1 VEREM
6 AENKKTSKKEEEVQ
20 VKNEQQEPVVEE
32 SQTQEETERNLSS
45 LELLWNN
52 AYQELDKW
60 AERGNFRD
68 EVFLKAVKDY
78 SESVQRNRD
87 NLKEVTEQFNKELVE
102 WQRTA
107 REELLMSTTAIQHFF
122 PVRSYEEINQLFD
135 RIQKSTA
142 GILSAPYRAVN
153 PDQAIERYV
162 GMVEKYIE
170 LRKKGRNEYVSTV
183 KKTTNIVQQNQ
194 RVFVNLFSKQVKA
207 LFPFNK
213 HMEKTE
219 DAVKS

>member
-1 VEREM
+1 M
-6 AENKKTSKKEEEVQ
+6 AENKKTSKKEEVQ
-20 VKNEQQEPVVEE
+20 VKNEQQAPEVEE
-32 SQTQEETERNLSS
+32 NQTQEEQTEQNLSS
-45 LELLWNN
+45 LELLWSN

-68 EVFLKAVKDY
+68 EIFLKAVKDY

-107 REELLMSTTAIQHFF
+107 REEFLMSTTSIQHFF
-122 PVRSYEEINQLFD
+122 PVKSYEEINQLFD

-142 GILSAPYRAVN
+142 GILSAPYRAIN

-170 LRKKGRNEYVSTV
+170 LRKKGRNEYVNTV

-194 RVFVNLFSKQVKA
+194 RVFVNLFSKQVKS

-213 HMEKTE
+213 HMEKPE

>member
-1 VEREM
+1 M
-6 AENKKTSKKEEEVQ
+6 AENKNVTNEEDVQ
-20 VKNEQQEPVVEE
+20 VENEQQETVADDN
-32 SQTQEETERNLSS
+32 QTQEEQAEQNLSS

-60 AERGNFRD
+60 AERGNYRD
-68 EVFLKAVKDY
+68 EIFLNAVKDY
-78 SESVQRNRD
+78 AESIKRNRD
-87 NLKEVTEQFNKELVE
+87 NIKEVTEQFNRELAE

-107 REELLMSTTAIQHFF
+107 REEFLMSTTAIQHFF
-122 PVRSYEEINQLFD
+122 PIRSYEEINQLFD

-153 PDQAIERYV
+153 PDQAMERYV

-170 LRKKGRNEYVSTV
+170 LRKKGRNEYVQTV

-194 RVFVNLFSKQVKA
+194 RVFVNLFSKQVKS

-213 HMEKTE
+213 HMEKPE
-219 DAVKS
+219 DTVKS